1 MTKARTE
8 QPTEPTEDELAD
20 FLWEQIEADEAG
32 TLPPE
37 HRAKLDQAAP
47 GWDDPE
53 YREQQRLIR
62 ELAQV
67 HTEQEMDDF
76 WWKQFEAADAGTMS
90 PYRRAWFDEQVAEFN
105 RITQEE
111 AERS

>member
-1 MTKARTE
+1 MTKVQTAQE
-8 QPTEPTEDELAD
+8 IENEMAD

-37 HRAKLDQAAP
+37 HRAKLDELAP

-53 YREQQRLIR
+53 YREQQRLVR
-62 ELAQV
+62 EMARAQ
-67 HTEQEMDDF
+67 TEQEMDDF
-76 WWKQFEAADAGTMS
+76 WWAQFEAAEAGTMS

-105 RITQEE
+105 RIIREE
-111 AERS
+111 AENS